1 MEKAGGEQPPNPLEP
16 AVRLENPSSSS
27 LVDETAHPQSIQ
39 TAEDS
44 AITRAEKYERHG
56 VGNEAEESPTKRRK
70 LDHGPGNEDGG
81 LTKSERVKGVAPIK
95 PESGAL
101 SL

>member
-1 MEKAGGEQPPNPLEP
+1 MEKVGGNQPPNPLEP
-16 AVRLENPSSSS
+16 AVRLEKPSSSS

-56 VGNEAEESPTKRRK
+56 VGTDAEESPTKRRK
-70 LDHGPGNEDGG
+70 LDHRPGTEDGG
-81 LTKSERVKGVAPIK
+81 PTKSERVKGVAPIR

-101 SL
+101 PL